1 MRSTVLAGARACL
14 IGFLAT
20 SLLNLPAMATGA
32 PSLGMI
38 VSTNDAL
45 LSHSLAAR
53 GANVYPGDSLLTQ
66 SDGSLRLAFGKN
78 QLYLQEST
86 QATMLPSSGAVRTRL
101 DRGAAD
107 FSMQPGQFEV
117 ETPLGVIRN
126 DGKTRA
132 FGAVTLVNPKE
143 IRIRSYEGSLLVA
156 SADGE
161 TQNIGPGETFIA
173 SLGFGGDPTGPGI
186 QGVGRPQKIN
196 WRRVAGAAIIVGG
209 ATLGG
214 YFVYNELTESCS
226 KPNCGSK

>member
-1 MRSTVLAGARACL
+1 VRSTVLAGARVCL
-14 IGFLAT
+14 IGFLAA
-20 SLLNLPAMATGA
+20 SLLNLPAMATGV

-38 VSTNDAL
+38 VSSSDAL
-45 LSHSLAAR
+45 LSHSLATR

-66 SDGSLRLAFGKN
+66 SDGSLRLAFGAN
-78 QLYLQEST
+78 QLYLREST
-86 QATMLPSSGAVRTRL
+86 QATMLPASGAVRARL

-117 ETPLGVIRN
+117 QTPLGVIRN
-126 DGKTRA
+126 GGKSRA
-132 FGAVTLVNPKE
+132 FGSVTIVSPTK
-143 IRIRSYEGSLLVA
+143 IQISSYEGSLLVA

-161 TQNIGPGETFIA
+161 SQNIGPGETFIA
-173 SLGFGGDPTGPGI
+173 SLGPGGDPTGPGI
-186 QGVGRPQKIN
+186 QGVGQPRKIN

-226 KPNCGSK
+226 KPNCGAK